1 MQAAAPTA
9 WNTTVV
15 SEKSEMCSAGLPK
28 KQFQDCCGELSL
40 LVDWEEREKQMNLQ
54 QLNEKYHG
62 RPIELGAWKHP
73 MFGTPP
79 NMGFS
84 IEARFS
90 DGKFYN
96 LRATLVVEGM
106 ELPHQ
111 MRDGKG
117 VFGMIKDV
125 RLTDGY
131 ENVVEGA
138 GDRFADDLEALIAPL
153 FGLPESNRV
162 FTVRNNVCPWDIT
175 EVIER
180 KGNRSELDAAWEKVK
195 RELVHYIACK
205 FDLPEPEDLSEFCPF
220 DGAYIVRVNGREL
233 PSLPQIRARFERII
247 CAAYPSWT
255 RSQSWV
261 DLRNEMLDQ
270 VFARIGIIL
279 PPQAHELVYMANGRK
294 PKEWNRIVEKV
305 DASKVK

>member
-1 MQAAAPTA
+1 
-9 WNTTVV
+9 
-15 SEKSEMCSAGLPK
+15 
-28 KQFQDCCGELSL
+28 
-40 LVDWEEREKQMNLQ
+40 MNLQ

-62 RPIELGAWKHP
+62 KPIELGAWKHP

-84 IEARFS
+84 IEAKFS

-96 LRATLVVEGM
+96 LRAMLVVEAM
-106 ELPHQ
+106 ELLHQ

-125 RLTDGY
+125 RLEDAY
-131 ENVVEGA
+131 ENIIENA
-138 GDRFADDLEALIAPL
+138 GDRIADDLETLIAPL
-153 FGLPESNRV
+153 VGLPESDAV
-162 FTVRNNVCPWDIT
+162 VTVRNNTCPWDII
-175 EVIER
+175 EVIKR
-180 KGNRSELDAAWEKVK
+180 KGSRAELNAAWEKVK
-195 RELVHYIACK
+195 RELVHYISSK

-233 PSLPQIRARFERII
+233 PALPQLRARMERVI
-247 CAAYPSWT
+247 CSANPSWT

-270 VFARIGIIL
+270 VFARIGIEL
-279 PPQAHELVYMANGRK
+279 PRQAHELVYMANGRK
-294 PKEWNRIVEKV
+294 PKEWNRTVEKV
-305 DASKVK
+305 DAQKAK